1 MSTESNAPQSTN
13 ESAPVATPNEG
24 AVLGAKS
31 NETLT
36 SQPKVE
42 PVKTETEP
50 SAKVEPDAKDI
61 LYPDKKADA
70 PTEKIEE
77 KPVEK
82 KTDDNKDFEL
92 EFSQESRLSEA
103 DKKRIASYTK
113 EQGLSKDAAQKLIET
128 QESAKAEYFN
138 DLQTEHK
145 QMVSKW
151 ADQVKTDK
159 EIGGDNYNKNVE
171 LARRV
176 IGRFASKELLESLD
190 STGFG
195 NNPEVV
201 RVFARIGRHMA
212 SDELIQSRSTS
223 SGPRTMEDVFYGG
236 DKQN

>member
-13 ESAPVATPNEG
+13 ESAHVATPNEG

-31 NETLT
+31 NEILNAEA
-36 SQPKVE
+36 KVE
-42 PVKTETEP
+42 PVKTE
-50 SAKVEPDAKDI
+50 VEPEVKSETEAKDI
-61 LYPDKKADA
+61 LYPEKKIE
-70 PTEKIEE
+70 EKIEE

-128 QESAKAEYFN
+128 QESAKAEYFS

-159 EIGGDNYNKNVE
+159 EIGGDNYAKNVE

-176 IGRFASKELLESLD
+176 IGRFATKELLESLD

-212 SDELIQSRSTS
+212 SDELITGKSTS
-223 SGPRTMEDVFYGG
+223 SGPRTMESVFYG